1 MLGNYNEVSGNDL
14 KTRIIPISKLLGNY
28 NPRRFAGL
36 RPAIIPIS
44 KLLGNYNL
52 IICNIPI
59 LIVPILTLLNKISQS
74 ITVTADSI
82 NVFEARHLAS
92 IAAPREL
99 NPEGQLGVIEVDGSF
114 FGKKRF
120 GQQTSKNW

>member
-1 MLGNYNEVSGNDL
+1 MSSNSS
-14 KTRIIPISKLLGNY
+14 IIPISKLLGNY
-28 NPRRFAGL
+28 NL
-36 RPAIIPIS
+36 IINHKTLIWIIPIS

-99 NPEGQLGVIEVDGSF
+99 NPEGQLGVIELDGSF